1 MYKRKINFM
10 IQVERLFHTKFDSHT
25 MYAIFLQHKNS
36 SLTYK
41 FIKGRLLNLTQNRV
55 PLGWWLSLKSVEE
68 RLWTEEDLGNWY
80 TSPPPMTC

>member
-10 IQVERLFHTKFDSHT
+10 IQFERLFHTKFDSHT

-55 PLGWWLSLKSVEE
+55 PLGWWLSLESVEK
-68 RLWTEEDLGNWY
+68 RLWT
-80 TSPPPMTC
+80 